1 MLVSW
6 LSLFLTVLKFSLQN
20 KTFVLIKNSVNS
32 SLTLFI
38 TFSLL
43 YSWGIIS
50 SHCNGWNWNWQSKLC
65 HFTIQSFARW
75 TNCLWQYS
83 YDACQLDN
91 TQAGPDSNTAILA
104 CVICRRVSERWETI
118 TYHNHLPFFVISK
131 IFVNSLLVSPKNTHF
146 RIIPKQQQHK
156 TDTKTVSW

>member
-1 MLVSW
+1 MPLFLIFTIKKAFFIWMLVSW

-75 TNCLWQYS
+75 TNCLWQHA
-83 YDACQLDN
+83 YDACLLDN
-91 TQAGPDSNTAILA
+91 TGGA
-104 CVICRRVSERWETI
+104 R
-118 TYHNHLPFFVISK
+118 
-131 IFVNSLLVSPKNTHF
+131 
-146 RIIPKQQQHK
+146 QQHSDPSVCHLSPGVWTMRNNHISQSLTLFCYFQNICK
-156 TDTKTVSW
+156 